1 MPATGGAVSPGAG
14 VSFSVR
20 RHPLFAARD
29 SERLARF
36 DRSLYERTWLR
47 RVRALRAVYGR
58 RWQQTGAAQ
67 RAAAEL
73 EHMACRLRDPD
84 NPPAWF
90 GCRVCG
96 FAQAGAPGGTPN
108 ARLDARCSLFDYAP
122 GLWHAVGPYV
132 LYRRAL
138 RRRAR
143 RMTQALLR
151 RRHLLGL

>member
-1 MPATGGAVSPGAG
+1 MV
-14 VSFSVR
+14 SVR

-36 DRSLYERTWLR
+36 DRSLWLRAWLR
-47 RVRALRAVYGR
+47 RVRALRAAYGR

-67 RAAAEL
+67 RAEAEL

-84 NPPAWF
+84 NPPAWC

-96 FAQAGAPGGTPN
+96 FAQGGTPN

-143 RMTQALLR
+143 RMTQSLLR

>member
-47 RVRALRAVYGR
+47 RVRALRAVDGR

-84 NPPAWF
+84 NPPAWC

-108 ARLDARCSLFDYAP
+108 ARLGARCSLFDYAP